1 MAIITR
7 LCYTYFPAFTLPSS
21 TYSVSQLVQIHEIAP
36 VLTSKRGDFGSQ
48 PAVVTRYKIE
58 VAKLDM
64 GKALCKQSP
73 PGKTQAHVI
82 PSLARASLRRRRIKR
97 KRPCLVF
104 GAKKEAGERGE
115 EVSFLC
121 QLISSGGLALAL
133 LELIM
138 FLAFFLPPVTSL
150 PIGSSCALAFEDP
163 RRKSSSALHHKG

>member
-21 TYSVSQLVQIHEIAP
+21 TYSVSHLVQIHEIVL

-82 PSLARASLRRRRIKR
+82 PSLARPNIAEMEENKEKRAFLVLFLALKR
-97 KRPCLVF
+97 KPGR
-104 GAKKEAGERGE
+104 E
-115 EVSFLC
+115 
-121 QLISSGGLALAL
+121 GG
-133 LELIM
+133 
-138 FLAFFLPPVTSL
+138 
-150 PIGSSCALAFEDP
+150 
-163 RRKSSSALHHKG
+163 RRKSPFCANLSPRAALL